1 MALSRVSFLF
11 SFLCLPAVGSC
22 SRTWRCAGRQLF
34 LCVRCGVGCPPAAR
48 RRRAQGWMAEWSK
61 AGDSSSLLFGG
72 VGSNPTPVKMRQA
85 RSLVAPRRA
94 CHFFPEPPP
103 GPYGGCVAQWQSIG
117 LQILRS
123 PVRLW
128 SHPEEG
134 RPFCFG
140 FIYVLF
146 PRGAPMRAGPGRPP
160 QPRRSGGGRSYL
172 LGLLAKI
179 KCSICSYQLNLWY
192 VTHGVTRV

>member
-34 LCVRCGVGCPPAAR
+34 LCVEVWGGLPTSGAPTAGPGLDGRVVQGGRLKFSSLR
-48 RRRAQGWMAEWSK
+48 RRGFEPH
-61 AGDSSSLLFGG
+61 SSQ
-72 VGSNPTPVKMRQA
+72 NETRA

-140 FIYVLF
+140 FVF
-146 PRGAPMRAGPGRPP
+146 CFAPRRAHA
-160 QPRRSGGGRSYL
+160 RRSGAATPTAPKRRGAIIPSRPFG
-172 LGLLAKI
+172 
-179 KCSICSYQLNLWY
+179 
-192 VTHGVTRV
+192 

>member
-34 LCVRCGVGCPPAAR
+34 CLLEVGVGCPPAAR

-140 FIYVLF
+140 FVF
-146 PRGAPMRAGPGRPP
+146 CFAPRRAHA
-160 QPRRSGGGRSYL
+160 RRSGAATPTAPKRRGAIIPSRPFG
-172 LGLLAKI
+172 
-179 KCSICSYQLNLWY
+179 
-192 VTHGVTRV
+192 